1 MTDNHSGEPPVR
13 PPGISGRRRRM
24 LQVASGA
31 AGLGTLG
38 AAGAALGTASVSLW
52 VWAAIALAA
61 CTLILLASVL
71 HASRD
76 EPASRLVNILTVV
89 LSRRMPPP

>member
-1 MTDNHSGEPPVR
+1 
-13 PPGISGRRRRM
+13 M

-38 AAGAALGTASVSLW
+38 AVGAALGTASVSLW

-89 LSRRMPPP
+89 LSRRMPPL